1 MTNKIRTL
9 KPTFSWL
16 QSSLIYAC
24 SYKFLESGVFL
35 RTYSE
40 LTQQPCCAEQG
51 GVSSTYG
58 LDTNHW
64 ATLNRKRV
72 LCPMFLTTVCL
83 PHQRKVHVSNGKPK
97 YRHEPFLCRVAVLW
111 LRRKRVKYHR
121 SFPSMFSP
129 KPLPYFRDRRVF
141 PNVQKHILYE
151 LIQADSKTSGHQST
165 YHSAIKMRTL

>member
-40 LTQQPCCAEQG
+40 LTQQPCYAEQG

-64 ATLNRKRV
+64 ATLNRKHV

-83 PHQRKVHVSNGKPK
+83 PHQRKSMLAMGN
-97 YRHEPFLCRVAVLW
+97 
-111 LRRKRVKYHR
+111 
-121 SFPSMFSP
+121 PSTAMNPSCAEWR
-129 KPLPYFRDRRVF
+129 Y
-141 PNVQKHILYE
+141 
-151 LIQADSKTSGHQST
+151 SG
-165 YHSAIKMRTL
+165 